1 VIPILLEGAKIPK
14 PAQLPEELEDLSVRN
29 GLEVRHASFHSDM
42 DRLIQNIK
50 KNALESKT
58 GGESPVTALGFGK
71 FFAFTQNRTAM
82 IGGTLAM
89 ITLISG
95 LLIWTVGTDHIAIAP
110 RKELAPVPIP
120 VPSPPEPLLSPSA
133 TRAPSPAPTTP
144 TATTAAP
151 TPVTPTAVA
160 TPPVPS
166 AAPMSASPT
175 TVTVMPPV
183 TSDQNVGDPKGAD
196 VVRAFYTALGHGD
209 GTAAAKL
216 VVPERQK
223 GHLDPKEMTKFFSSF
238 SDPLR
243 LLSVEPRGQN
253 AFQATYTYRAGSSVC
268 NNTVLVITTQRN
280 GQYLIERIEHSLSE
294 IDVCHK

>member
-1 VIPILLEGAKIPK
+1 MVKRRLDNPNDFVRVEIAAALHRDIPVIPILLEGAKIPK

-95 LLIWTVGTDHIAIAP
+95 LLIWTVGTDHVAIAP

-133 TRAPSPAPTTP
+133 ARAPSPAPTTP
-144 TATTAAP
+144 PATTAAP

-166 AAPMSASPT
+166 AAPTSATPT

-183 TSDQNVGDPKGAD
+183 TSDQNVGDPNAPLPQQND
-196 VVRAFYTALGHGD
+196 AWPHRA
-209 GTAAAKL
+209 
-216 VVPERQK
+216 VPHFCWSWGRV
-223 GHLDPKEMTKFFSSF
+223 DRAS
-238 SDPLR
+238 
-243 LLSVEPRGQN
+243 PRW
-253 AFQATYTYRAGSSVC
+253 RAQG
-268 NNTVLVITTQRN
+268 
-280 GQYLIERIEHSLSE
+280 
-294 IDVCHK
+294 